1 MVAFFE
7 HTSCK
12 QVENAFLCR
21 SASKGRSAMIAR
33 RHFLAGAGPAF
44 LLGAQ
49 SLAVQAQDLPT
60 IRFVLDWKYE
70 GEHAQFTVPATDGTY
85 RRLGLNVTLD
95 RGNGSGDT
103 IAKVAAGAY
112 DMGLADTY
120 AMVRFNANNP
130 GNRLLSVAMV
140 QDVSASGV
148 VALRSKG
155 INKPADLSGKRIYAP
170 AADAGRILFPIFA
183 NLNNIDLNSIQWN
196 TVTSD
201 LRDVMLARREA
212 DAVTANTVTT
222 VMNVR
227 AVGVPESELAVFFYA
242 KHGADLYGSSI
253 VTTRAFAEKNPEAV
267 RRFISAIVHGLNV
280 MVADLDIAMASLK
293 TYDKLLND
301 EVEKERMLI
310 SLRDMLITPN
320 VLKNG
325 FSSVDMERLD
335 RTLKQV
341 APVFNI
347 AAPPPS
353 DVYTDS
359 YLPPASERA
368 VRPRNPAAK

>member
-1 MVAFFE
+1 
-7 HTSCK
+7 
-12 QVENAFLCR
+12 
-21 SASKGRSAMIAR
+21 MIAR
-33 RHFLAGAGPAF
+33 RHFLAGVGAASLLAASGARTQEMPA
-44 LLGAQ
+44 
-49 SLAVQAQDLPT
+49 

-70 GEHAQFTVPATDGTY
+70 GEHAQFTVPATDGTF

-120 AMVRFNANNP
+120 TMVRFNANNP
-130 GNRLLSVAMV
+130 GNRLVSVAMV
-140 QDVSASGV
+140 QDKSASGV

-155 INKPADLSGKRIYAP
+155 INKPADLAGKRIYAP

-183 NLNNIDLNSIQWN
+183 AQNNIDLTSIQWN
-196 TVTSD
+196 TVTSE
-201 LRDVMLARREA
+201 LRDSMLARREA

-242 KHGADLYGSSI
+242 RYGVDLYGSSI

-267 RRFISAIVHGLNV
+267 RKFISALVHGLNV
-280 MVADLDIAMASLK
+280 MAADLNAAMASLK
-293 TYDKLLND
+293 RYDRLLND
-301 EVEKERMLI
+301 EVEKERMNI
-310 SLRDMLITPN
+310 SMRDMLISPN

-325 FSSVDMERLD
+325 FSSVDTVRLD
-335 RTLKQV
+335 RTLQQV
-341 APVFNI
+341 APVFGI
-347 AAPPPS
+347 AAPPAS
-353 DVYTDS
+353 DVYTDR
-359 YLPPASERA
+359 YLPPASER
-368 VRPRNPAAK
+368 VIHPWTPPAK

>member
-1 MVAFFE
+1 
-7 HTSCK
+7 
-12 QVENAFLCR
+12 
-21 SASKGRSAMIAR
+21 MIAR
-33 RHFLAGAGPAF
+33 RNLLAGAGAAL

-49 SLAVQAQDLPT
+49 RRAVQAQDAPT

-130 GNRLLSVAMV
+130 GNRLLSVAMA

-201 LRDVMLARREA
+201 LRDIMLARREA

-227 AVGVPESELAVFFYA
+227 AVGVPEVRA
-242 KHGADLYGSSI
+242 GSILLRKTWRRSLWQLN
-253 VTTRAFAEKNPEAV
+253 RNEA
-267 RRFISAIVHGLNV
+267 RLCGEESRSGTKIHF
-280 MVADLDIAMASLK
+280 
-293 TYDKLLND
+293 
-301 EVEKERMLI
+301 
-310 SLRDMLITPN
+310 RD
-320 VLKNG
+320 
-325 FSSVDMERLD
+325 
-335 RTLKQV
+335 
-341 APVFNI
+341 
-347 AAPPPS
+347 
-353 DVYTDS
+353 
-359 YLPPASERA
+359 
-368 VRPRNPAAK
+368 RPRPQRDGCRS

>member
-1 MVAFFE
+1 MVFHLEMETA
-7 HTSCK
+7 
-12 QVENAFLCR
+12 
-21 SASKGRSAMIAR
+21 AMIAR
-33 RHFLAGAGPAF
+33 RHFLAGVGSAFVLAASGAGVD
-44 LLGAQ
+44 AQ
-49 SLAVQAQDLPT
+49 ETPT

-85 RRLGLNVTLD
+85 RRLGINVMLD

-120 AMVRFNANNP
+120 TMVRFNANNP
-130 GNRLLSVAMV
+130 DNRLVSVAMV
-140 QDVSASGV
+140 QDASASGV

-155 INKPADLSGKRIYAP
+155 IDKPADLAGKRVYAP

-183 NLNNIDLNSIQWN
+183 ALNNIDVNSIQWN
-196 TVTSD
+196 TVTSE
-201 LRDVMLARREA
+201 LRDTMLARREA

-227 AVGVPESELAVFFYA
+227 AVGVPESDLAVFFYA
-242 KHGADLYGSSI
+242 RHGIDLYGSSI

-267 RRFISAIVHGLNV
+267 RKFVSGLVHGLNT
-280 MVADLDIAMASLK
+280 MVGDLNASMASLK
-293 TYDKLLND
+293 TYDRLLND
-301 EVEKERMLI
+301 GVEKERMII

-325 FSSVDMERLD
+325 FSSVDMERLE

-347 AAPPPS
+347 AAPAAS
-353 DVYTDS
+353 DVYTDR

-368 VRPRNPAAK
+368 IRPWTPPAK

>member
-1 MVAFFE
+1 MF
-7 HTSCK
+7 
-12 QVENAFLCR
+12 
-21 SASKGRSAMIAR
+21 AR
-33 RHFLAGAGPAF
+33 RHFLAGAASVLAAGGLRAQEAPA
-44 LLGAQ
+44 
-49 SLAVQAQDLPT
+49 

-70 GEHAQFTVPATDGTY
+70 GEHAQFTIPAADGTF

-130 GNRLLSVAMV
+130 GNRLISVAMV
-140 QDVSASGV
+140 QDTSASGV

-155 INKPADLSGKRIYAP
+155 IEKPADLAGKRIYAP

-183 NLNNIDLNSIQWN
+183 AANNIDLNSIQWN
-196 TVTSD
+196 TVTSE
-201 LRDVMLARREA
+201 LRDSMLARREA

-242 KHGADLYGSSI
+242 RYGVDLYGSSI
-253 VTTRAFAEKNPEAV
+253 VTTQAFAERNPEAV
-267 RRFISAIVHGLNV
+267 RKFVSALVHGLNT
-280 MVADLDIAMASLK
+280 MAGDLNVAMASLK
-293 TYDKLLND
+293 SYDRLLND
-301 EVEKERMLI
+301 DVEKERMNI
-310 SLRDMLITPN
+310 SMRDMLITPN
-320 VLKNG
+320 VLKHG
-325 FSSVDMERLD
+325 FSSVDVERLD

-347 AAPPPS
+347 AAPS
-353 DVYTDS
+353 ASEVYTDR
-359 YLPPASERA
+359 YLPAAGERM
-368 VRPRNPAAK
+368 VHPWTPPGK

>member
-1 MVAFFE
+1 MKTLLYAISPPWREAV
-7 HTSCK
+7 
-12 QVENAFLCR
+12 
-21 SASKGRSAMIAR
+21 MIAR
-33 RHFLAGAGPAF
+33 RHFLAGVGPA
-44 LLGAQ
+44 LLLAASGTSVDAQ
-49 SLAVQAQDLPT
+49 ETPT

-70 GEHAQFTVPATDGTY
+70 GEHAQFTVPVTDGTY
-85 RRLGLNVTLD
+85 RRLGIDVTLD

-130 GNRLLSVAMV
+130 NNKLVSVAMV

-155 INKPADLSGKRIYAP
+155 IEKPADLAGKRIYAP

-183 NLNNIDLNSIQWN
+183 ALNNIDLNSIQWN
-196 TVTSD
+196 TVTSE
-201 LRDVMLARREA
+201 LRDTMLARREA

-227 AVGVPESELAVFFYA
+227 AVGVSESELVVFFYA
-242 KHGADLYGSSI
+242 RHGIDLYGSSI
-253 VTTRAFAEKNPEAV
+253 VTTRAFAEKNPETV
-267 RRFISAIVHGLNV
+267 RKFVSGLVHGLNTMTEDRNV
-280 MVADLDIAMASLK
+280 SMASLK
-293 TYDKLLND
+293 TYDGLLND
-301 EVEKERMLI
+301 EVEKERMI
-310 SLRDMLITPN
+310 NSLRDMLITPN
-320 VLKNG
+320 VLRNG

-341 APVFNI
+341 APVFKI
-347 AAPPPS
+347 AAPAAS
-353 DVYTDS
+353 EVYTDR
-359 YLPPASERA
+359 YLPPPKERVIHPWTA
-368 VRPRNPAAK
+368 PVK